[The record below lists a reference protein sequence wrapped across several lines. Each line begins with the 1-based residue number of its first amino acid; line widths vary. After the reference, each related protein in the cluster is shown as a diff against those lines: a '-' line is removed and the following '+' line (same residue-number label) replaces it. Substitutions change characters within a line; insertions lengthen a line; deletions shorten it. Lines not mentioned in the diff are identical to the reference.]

1 MERSGQEPSRAPA
14 RLVVMVSGTGS
25 NLQAILDACGQSP
38 DAGPAGDRRLDA
50 EVVLVISNDPE
61 AYALQRAAAAG
72 VATSVLPHQ
81 GRDRAEY
88 DTELAYEATIVGAD
102 LVVLAG
108 WRRVLTS
115 NFLTHHRV
123 INLHPAKPG
132 AFPGLHAIE
141 RAYEAWREGR
151 VTSGGV
157 MVHFV
162 PDEGVDSGPVIV
174 WEEIP
179 FEDGDTLDA
188 FEARV
193 HAVEHRLLVDGIART
208 LAERRPTPS

>member
-1 MERSGQEPSRAPA
+1 
-14 RLVVMVSGTGS
+14 MVSGSGT

-38 DAGPAGDRRLDA
+38 GSPASPVPGLDA
-50 EVVLVISNDPE
+50 EVVLVISNDPD
-61 AYALQRAAAAG
+61 AYALERAAEAG

-88 DTELAYEATIVGAD
+88 DTELAYEATMVGAD

-115 NFLTHHRV
+115 RFLTHHRV

-151 VTSGGV
+151 VSSGGV

-162 PDEGVDSGPVIV
+162 PDEGVDRGPVIV

-179 FEDGDTLDA
+179 FEDGDTLET

-193 HAVEHRLLVDGIART
+193 HAVEHRLLIDAIART
-208 LAERRPTPS
+208 LAERRATLS